1 MATRTANKQELYI
14 SKSTILHVNH
24 AFNCTFLSRRCTTA
38 TWNFLIYKLVLWST
52 WMMTQ
57 IFSFSFS
64 KHTVDAVLSDSTPVN
79 FANFW
84 QIKWNWIRQMKFETV
99 QFHFWSVLFCLLSP
113 RNFATMA
120 TWRND
125 FSSLFDGIITT
136 LARMC
141 HSRHSN
147 SLLKKKTQNLETS
160 VKNL

>member
-1 MATRTANKQELYI
+1 MAMRTANKQGVYI
-14 SKSTILHVNH
+14 SKSKILHVNH
-24 AFNCTFLSRRCTTA
+24 AFNCTFLSRRFTTA
-38 TWNFLIYKLVLWST
+38 TWNFLICKPVLWST
-52 WMMTQ
+52 WMTTQ

-84 QIKWNWIRQMKFETV
+84 QIKWNWIRQMKFETM
-99 QFHFWSVLFCLLSP
+99 QFHFWSVLFGLLSP

-125 FSSLFDGIITT
+125 FPSLFDGFITV

-141 HSRHSN
+141 HSRQFS
-147 SLLKKKTQNLETS
+147 SLLKKKTQNLVTS
-160 VKNL
+160 DKNL